1 MTNPREVLTLID
13 NIRLVH
19 TDEQRRDLL
28 RSLEKVDRPTILS
41 FVNVHAVNLCWS
53 SAPVFDAFRASDLV
67 LRDGVGLA
75 AAMKALGIEPGL
87 NMNGTDFIPLLL
99 KTLPKRRLTVYGTA
113 TPWLERARIHLE
125 ETTPHLIADMLHG
138 FHPTER
144 YLESARRHRPDV
156 ILLAMGMPRQ
166 EEVAALLKQALDH
179 PVLIINGGAIVDF
192 MARRFDRAPVVVQRL
207 GLEWAYRM
215 AQEPRRLYRRY
226 IHGGFRFARNVMR
239 LRRVASARS
248 AGAQAQGV

>member
-1 MTNPREVLTLID
+1 MTSPREVLTLID

-19 TDEQRRDLL
+19 SDEQRRDLI
-28 RSLEKVDRPTILS
+28 RSLERVDRPTILS

-53 SAPVFDAFRASDLV
+53 SAAVFDAFRASDLV
-67 LRDGVGLA
+67 LRDGVGLSV
-75 AAMKALGIEPGL
+75 AMKALDIEPGL

-99 KTLPKRRLTVYGTA
+99 RSLPKRRLAVYGTA
-113 TPWLERARIHLE
+113 TPWLDRARIHLE
-125 ETTPHLIADMLHG
+125 ETTPHVIADMLHG

-144 YLESARRHRPDV
+144 YLESARRHRPDIV
-156 ILLAMGMPRQ
+156 LLAMGMPRQ
-166 EEVAALLKQALDH
+166 EEVAVQLRQTLDH

-192 MARRFDRAPVVVQRL
+192 MARRFERAPAAVQRL

-226 IHGGFRFARNVMR
+226 IHGGFRFARNVML
-239 LRRVASARS
+239 LRRAASARS
-248 AGAQAQGV
+248 TGAQAQGV

>member
-13 NIRLVH
+13 NIRLIH
-19 TDEQRRDLL
+19 SDEQRRDLI

-53 SAPVFDAFRASDLV
+53 SATVYDAFRASDVV
-67 LRDGVGLA
+67 LRDGIGLSV
-75 AAMKALGIEPGL
+75 AMKALGIQPGL

-99 KTLPKRRLTVYGTA
+99 QTLPKRRLAVYGTA

-125 ETTPHLIADMLHG
+125 NTTPHIIADMLHG
-138 FHPTER
+138 FHPAER

-156 ILLAMGMPRQ
+156 IVLAMGMPRQ
-166 EEVAALLKQALDH
+166 EEVAVLLRQSLDH
-179 PVLIINGGAIVDF
+179 PVLIVNGGAIVDF
-192 MARRFDRAPVVVQRL
+192 MARRFDRAPAVLQRL

-226 IHGGFRFARNVMR
+226 VHGGFRFARNLML
-239 LRRVASARS
+239 LRRAASARS
-248 AGAQAQGV
+248 TGAQAQGV

>member
-1 MTNPREVLTLID
+1 MTDPREVLTLID
-13 NIRLVH
+13 NIRLIH
-19 TDEQRRDLL
+19 SDEQRRDLV

-41 FVNVHAVNLCWS
+41 FVNVHAVNLCWA
-53 SAPVFDAFRASDLV
+53 SAPVRDAFRASDVL
-67 LRDGVGLA
+67 LRDGIGLSVGL
-75 AAMKALGIEPGL
+75 KALGVEPGL

-99 KTLPKRRLTVYGTA
+99 QSLPKRRLAVYGTA

-125 ETTPHLIADMLHG
+125 NTTPHIIADMLHG

-156 ILLAMGMPRQ
+156 IVLAMGMPRQ
-166 EEVAALLKQALDH
+166 EAVAVRLRQALDH
-179 PVLIINGGAIVDF
+179 PVLIVNGGAIVDF
-192 MARRFDRAPVVVQRL
+192 MARRFDRAPAAVQRL

-226 IHGGFRFARNVMR
+226 VHGGFRFARNLML
-239 LRRVASARS
+239 LRRAASARQS
-248 AGAQAQGV
+248 GAQAQGV

>member
-13 NIRLVH
+13 NIRLIH
-19 TDEQRRDLL
+19 SDEQRRDLL
-28 RSLEKVDRPTILS
+28 RSLERVDRPTILS

-53 SAPVFDAFRASDLV
+53 SAAACDAFRASDVL
-67 LRDGVGLA
+67 LRDGIGLSVA
-75 AAMKALGIEPGL
+75 FKALDIRPGL

-99 KTLPKRRLTVYGTA
+99 QTLPKRRLAVYGTA

-125 ETTPHLIADMLHG
+125 NTTPHIIADMLHG

-156 ILLAMGMPRQ
+156 IVLAMGMPRQ
-166 EEVAALLKQALDH
+166 EEVAVQLRQALDH
-179 PVLIINGGAIVDF
+179 PVLIVNGGAIIDF
-192 MARRFDRAPVVVQRL
+192 MARRFDRAPVVLQRL

-226 IHGGFRFARNVMR
+226 IHGGFQFARNLML
-239 LRRVASARS
+239 LRRAASARS
-248 AGAQAQGV
+248 TGAQAQGV

>member
-13 NIRLVH
+13 SIRLIH
-19 TDEQRRDLL
+19 SDEQRRDLI
-28 RSLEKVDRPTILS
+28 RSLDKVDRPTILS
-41 FVNVHAVNLCWS
+41 FINVHAVNLCWS
-53 SAPVFDAFRASDLV
+53 SAAVFDAFRASDLV
-67 LRDGVGLA
+67 LRDGIGLSV
-75 AAMKALGIEPGL
+75 AMKALGMAPGL

-99 KTLPKRRLTVYGTA
+99 RSLPKRRLAVYGTA

-125 ETTPHLIADMLHG
+125 ETTPHVIADMLHG
-138 FHPTER
+138 FHPTDR

-156 ILLAMGMPRQ
+156 IVLAMGMPRQ
-166 EEVAALLKQALDH
+166 EEVAVRLRQALEH

-192 MARRFDRAPVVVQRL
+192 MARRFERAPVAVQRL

-226 IHGGFRFARNVMR
+226 IHGGVRFAHNVML
-239 LRRVASARS
+239 LRRAASARS
-248 AGAQAQGV
+248 TGAQAQGV

>member
-13 NIRLVH
+13 NIRLIH
-19 TDEQRRDLL
+19 SDEQRRDLI
-28 RSLEKVDRPTILS
+28 RSLGKVDRPTILS

-53 SAPVFDAFRASDLV
+53 SATVYDAFRASDVV
-67 LRDGVGLA
+67 LRDGIGLSVA
-75 AAMKALGIEPGL
+75 LKALGIGPGL

-99 KTLPKRRLTVYGTA
+99 QTLPKRRLAVYGTA

-125 ETTPHLIADMLHG
+125 NTTPHIIADMLHG
-138 FHPTER
+138 FHPAER

-156 ILLAMGMPRQ
+156 IVLAMGMPRQ
-166 EEVAALLKQALDH
+166 EEMAVRLRQSLDH
-179 PVLIINGGAIVDF
+179 PVLIVNGGAIVDF
-192 MARRFDRAPVVVQRL
+192 MARRFDRAPVVFQRL

-226 IHGGFRFARNVMR
+226 VHGGFRFARNLML
-239 LRRVASARS
+239 LRRAASARQS
-248 AGAQAQGV
+248 GAQAQGV